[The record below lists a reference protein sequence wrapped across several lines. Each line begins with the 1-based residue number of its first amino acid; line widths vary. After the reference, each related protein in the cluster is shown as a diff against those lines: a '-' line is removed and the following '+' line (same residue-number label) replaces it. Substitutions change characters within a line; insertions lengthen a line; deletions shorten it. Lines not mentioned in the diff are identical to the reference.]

1 MSHLRAGFG
10 SWTSLALLALSAL
23 SNGSPVSAPAAPA
36 GCKNVPGDAG
46 WPTTAQ
52 WSKLNTTVGGRLIQ
66 TIPIGSPC
74 YQKTYNVADYKYDI
88 STYDNASCANVQ
100 ANWHEP
106 TLHDESSSSVMQT
119 YFANNSCN
127 PINVQ
132 GECGIGSYVQ
142 YAINVTDDQDALAGI
157 SFAQKYNIRILVR
170 NTGHE

>member
-1 MSHLRAGFG
+1 MLFTRAGLHP
-10 SWTSLALLALSAL
+10 WTSLALVALSTLAN
-23 SNGSPVSAPAAPA
+23 SSPATVAPK

-52 WSKLNTTVGGRLIQ
+52 WNQLNTTVGGRLIK

-74 YQKTYNVADYKYDI
+74 YRKTYNVADYKYDI
-88 STYDNASCANVQ
+88 STYDEASCQANVVQ
-100 ANWHEP
+100 NWHEP
-106 TLHDESSSSVMQT
+106 TFHDQSSSSVMQT

-132 GECGIGSYVQ
+132 GDCGIGSYVQ

-157 SFAQKYNIRILVR
+157 SFAQKYNIRLLVR